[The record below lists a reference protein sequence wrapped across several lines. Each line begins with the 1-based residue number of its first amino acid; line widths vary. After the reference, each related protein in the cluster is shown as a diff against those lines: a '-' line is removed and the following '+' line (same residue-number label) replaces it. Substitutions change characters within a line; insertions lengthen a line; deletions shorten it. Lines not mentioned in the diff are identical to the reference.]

1 MELGFRAFFLKKKFY
16 LQLRL
21 IEVYSGVF
29 NGTQVASFF
38 SFFLFLSLIASYS
51 IFYKSS
57 FTMKLDFEKIELQKR
72 GISLI
77 SLENGAKR

>member
-38 SFFLFLSLIASYS
+38 SFFKFDRS
-51 IFYKSS
+51 I
-57 FTMKLDFEKIELQKR
+57 LDFLQIEFQ
-72 GISLI
+72 
-77 SLENGAKR
+77 

>member
-1 MELGFRAFFLKKKFY
+1 MAF
-16 LQLRL
+16 L
-21 IEVYSGVF
+21 IELELYELEF
-29 NGTQVASFF
+29 HSFF

-57 FTMKLDFEKIELQKR
+57 FTMKLDFEKIELQKM

-77 SLENGAKR
+77 SLGNGAKR

>member
-38 SFFLFLSLIASYS
+38 SFFSFFKFDRS
-51 IFYKSS
+51 I
-57 FTMKLDFEKIELQKR
+57 LDFLQIKFQ
-72 GISLI
+72 
-77 SLENGAKR
+77 